1 MRITQDETSGAG
13 GAAAESRAEGEANQG
28 QMSMDK
34 LAIEGGRTLS
44 GEVGI
49 SGAKNAALPILCASL
64 LAADPIHLENV
75 PDLKDVRT
83 TLKLLTQMGVR
94 AETAGDAVA
103 LDATH
108 VDNPVAS
115 YDLVKTMRA
124 SILVLG
130 PLVAR
135 FGVAKVSLPGGCA
148 IGARPVDQHI
158 KGLQAMGAEISIEHG
173 YIEARANRLKGARIV
188 TDMIT
193 VTGTENLL
201 MAAALAEGQTIL
213 ENAAREPEVSD
224 LARLLVAMG
233 AKIEGIGTDRLVIEG
248 VDKLHGARHAV
259 IPDRIEAGTF
269 LCAVAA
275 AGGDV
280 TLRDV
285 RPETLDA
292 VTAKLREAGVTIEE
306 GDDWIR
312 VRMHRRPTAVSVRT
326 SEYPAF
332 PTDMQAQFMALN
344 AIAEGAAQVVETIFE
359 NRFMHVQELNRLG
372 ANISVDGNTALVAG
386 VPKLSGAT
394 VMATDLRA
402 SASLVIAGLVA
413 DGETL
418 VDRIYHLDRGYDRM
432 EEKLTKIGAHV
443 RRLTGSAANAAGVG
457 SFA

>member
-1 MRITQDETSGAG
+1 
-13 GAAAESRAEGEANQG
+13 
-28 QMSMDK
+28 MDK

-44 GEVGI
+44 GEIGI

-64 LAADPIHLENV
+64 LAADPIHLASV

-83 TLKLLTQMGVR
+83 MLTLLRQMGVR
-94 AETAGDAVA
+94 ADMSAGGIT
-103 LDATH
+103 LDAAR
-108 VDNPVAS
+108 VDNPTAP

-135 FGVAKVSLPGGCA
+135 FGVARVSLPGGCA

-158 KGLQAMGAEISIEHG
+158 KGLEAMGAEISIEHG
-173 YIEARANRLKGARIV
+173 YIEARAKRLKGARIV

-201 MAAALAEGQTIL
+201 MAAVLAEGETVL
-213 ENAAREPEVSD
+213 ENAAREPEVGD
-224 LARLLVAMG
+224 LARLLVEMG
-233 AKIEGIGTDRLVIEG
+233 AKIEGIGTDRLVIQG
-248 VDKLHGARHAV
+248 VEKLHGARHTV

-280 TLRDV
+280 TLRNV

-292 VTAKLREAGVTIEE
+292 VTAKLTEAGVTIEE
-306 GDDWIR
+306 GSDWIR
-312 VRMHRRPTAVSVRT
+312 ARMHRRPAAVSVRT

-344 AIAEGAAQVVETIFE
+344 AIAEGTASVVETIFE

-372 ANISVDGNTALVAG
+372 ASISVDGNTALVAG

-413 DGETL
+413 DGETI
-418 VDRIYHLDRGYDRM
+418 VDRIYHLDRGYDRI
-432 EEKLTKIGAHV
+432 EEKLTGIGANV
-443 RRLTGSAANAAGVG
+443 RRVTGSKMSAAG
-457 SFA
+457 AKEHA